1 MNKYRIDFDQ
11 VLLAFAIAI
20 FIFGVFQVDSHTF
33 ICGLC
38 MSISTALVIG
48 LWGKT
53 LREHKELD
61 DE

>member
-20 FIFGVFQVDSHTF
+20 FIFGMFQVDSHTF
-33 ICGLC
+33 ICGWSI
-38 MSISTALVIG
+38 SISTILLVG
-48 LWGKT
+48 LWGKI
-53 LREHKELD
+53 LRENKQLD